1 MIHLINF
8 IFKMELSSCEYAD
21 NYYVN
26 YLLKMNP
33 TNELSLEVD
42 RGVCFD
48 TLGYLLEPLE
58 LSSLTLHQNYSTSS
72 VDDFLNFI
80 KLLKLKTLTLV
91 DDQSDFLKN
100 IKVKDLI
107 SSLPMD
113 CNYTII
119 YGDEDLSLI
128 YKKDNKKLTL
138 IGL

>member
-1 MIHLINF
+1 M
-8 IFKMELSSCEYAD
+8 
-21 NYYVN
+21 
-26 YLLKMNP
+26 
-33 TNELSLEVD
+33 
-42 RGVCFD
+42 
-48 TLGYLLEPLE
+48 
-58 LSSLTLHQNYSTSS
+58 
-72 VDDFLNFI
+72 
-80 KLLKLKTLTLV
+80 TLV